1 MTEDNDRELRELAAA
16 MWDGWNAGSG
26 ETFAAPF
33 ADDADYV
40 VVDGMRIKGRAVIAA
55 GHQQIF
61 DTIYR
66 GSQLQGEVESV
77 RHLRPDVALVHTL
90 GIVTFTPPGTPGK
103 QEMSSRSSL
112 VCVKDDGRWRIA
124 SFHNTAIVA
133 RPGMPTVA
141 DAKRVAG
148 EGPRRTRGE
157 QFGRRNESAR

>member
-1 MTEDNDRELRELAAA
+1 MTEEDDCELRGLTEE
-16 MWDGWNAGSG
+16 MWDGWNVGSG
-26 ETFAAPF
+26 EAIAAPF

-40 VVDGMRIKGRAVIAA
+40 VVDGMRIKGHAAIAA

-66 GSQLQGEVESV
+66 ASQLQGQVESV

-103 QEMSSRSSL
+103 QEMSSCSSL

-124 SFHNTAIVA
+124 SFHNTAIVS
-133 RPGMPTVA
+133 RPGMPTEG
-141 DAKRVAG
+141 DAKQMAG
-148 EGPRRTRGE
+148 E
-157 QFGRRNESAR
+157 AR